1 MPQSFCRY
9 SRSAFT
15 LIEILIVAVI
25 FSILSLAV
33 GRFLITFLNL
43 KLSAETIQ
51 RIRQEG
57 NYALDQIDYLLRSGL
72 TMPDVCVGRIRPAN
86 SSSGFNLH
94 HHAHAVTDNPDP
106 NNIIPAPCVG
116 EPKDPN
122 SLSVIAEKPIHCEL
136 NPTQSSSS
144 YSSYHSDIYDK
155 CQEKCHVY
163 DQLRTNTQG
172 LDEVYFVR
180 NLVALADCDG
190 SGGSSGCRQPSS
202 SDEVSSLYLFRSLE
216 VNRRHDNFSDFV
228 TNSSQ
233 VQKIPLTNWRTGVG
247 GEPFSVNNLRFY
259 CFFDYFANSYV
270 VHTSFDITYQRQSLS
285 GRLQQVGTKRINE
298 RFERL
303 SVVRNPYPFE
313 Y

>member
-9 SRSAFT
+9 PRSAFT

-86 SSSGFNLH
+86 PPSGFSLHANLH
-94 HHAHAVTDNPDP
+94 VVTDNPDP
-106 NNIIPAPCVG
+106 NNIMPAPCVG
-116 EPKDPN
+116 EPKDPDPF
-122 SLSVIAEKPIHCEL
+122 SVIAEKPIHCEL
-136 NPTQSSSS
+136 DPTQSSPS
-144 YSSYHSDIYDK
+144 YSSHHSKIYDT
-155 CQEKCHVY
+155 CQENCYVY

-172 LDEVYFVR
+172 LDDKVYFVR
-180 NLVALADCDG
+180 NLVALAACDG
-190 SGGSSGCRQPSS
+190 SSGSSGCRQPSS
-202 SDEVSSLYLFRSLE
+202 SDEVSSLYLFRSLDAD
-216 VNRRHDNFSDFV
+216 RRHGDFNNFAISP
-228 TNSSQ
+228 Q
-233 VQKIPLTNWRTGVG
+233 VQNIPLTNWRTGVG

-285 GRLQQVGTKRINE
+285 GRLLDSSKQINE

>member
-86 SSSGFNLH
+86 PPSGFDLH
-94 HHAHAVTDNPDP
+94 HNLQAVKDNP
-106 NNIIPAPCVG
+106 NNSIPTQCNKVRDDNPTDAITK
-116 EPKDPN
+116 E
-122 SLSVIAEKPIHCEL
+122 PIHCEL
-136 NPTQSSSS
+136 NPTQSG
-144 YSSYHSDIYDK
+144 YSSYHSDIYGK
-155 CQEKCHVY
+155 CQENCYVY

-172 LDEVYFVR
+172 LGEVYFVR
-180 NLVALADCDG
+180 NLVALADC
-190 SGGSSGCRQPSS
+190 GGSSGCRQPSS
-202 SDEVSSLYLFRSLE
+202 PDEVSSLYLFRSLDAD
-216 VNRRHDNFSDFV
+216 RRHGDFSDFAI
-228 TNSSQ
+228 SSQ

-285 GRLQQVGTKRINE
+285 GRLLDSSKRINE

>member
-72 TMPDVCVGRIRPAN
+72 TMPDVCVGRIRPTKPSD
-86 SSSGFNLH
+86 SSFDFNLH
-94 HHAHAVTDNPDP
+94 NHAHAVTDNPDP
-106 NNIIPAPCVG
+106 NNIIPVKCVE
-116 EPKDPN
+116 EPKDPDPT
-122 SLSVIAEKPIHCEL
+122 SVITKEPIHCEL
-136 NPTQSSSS
+136 NPTQSG
-144 YSSYHSDIYDK
+144 YSSYHSDIYGK

-180 NLVALADCDG
+180 NLVALADCSD
-190 SGGSSGCRQPSS
+190 SSGCRQPSS
-202 SDEVSSLYLFRSLE
+202 PDEVSSLYLFRSLDPGVKHRDFTE
-216 VNRRHDNFSDFV
+216 FSKDNK
-228 TNSSQ
+228 
-233 VQKIPLTNWRTGVG
+233 VQRIPLTNWRTGVG
-247 GEPFSVNNLRFY
+247 GEPFSVKNLRFY

-285 GRLQQVGTKRINE
+285 GRLQQVGTQRINE

>member
-86 SSSGFNLH
+86 PPSGFDLH
-94 HHAHAVTDNPDP
+94 HNLQAVKDNP
-106 NNIIPAPCVG
+106 NNTIPVPCVG
-116 EPKDPN
+116 EPKDPDPT
-122 SLSVIAEKPIHCEL
+122 SVITKEPIHCEL
-136 NPTQSSSS
+136 DPTPQPGFS
-144 YSSYHSDIYDK
+144 YSSYHSKIYDT
-155 CQEKCHVY
+155 CQAKCHVY

-172 LDEVYFVR
+172 LDQVYFVR
-180 NLVALADCDG
+180 NLVALADCSDS
-190 SGGSSGCRQPSS
+190 SGGSGCRQPSS
-202 SDEVSSLYLFRSLE
+202 PDEASSLYLFRSLE
-216 VNRRHDNFSDFV
+216 ADRRHDDFSGF
-228 TNSSQ
+228 TAHSSK

-247 GEPFSVNNLRFY
+247 GEPFSVKNLRFY

-285 GRLQQVGTKRINE
+285 GRLLDSSKQINE

>member
-72 TMPDVCVGRIRPAN
+72 TMPDVCVGRIRPTKPSD
-86 SSSGFNLH
+86 SSFDFNLH
-94 HHAHAVTDNPDP
+94 NHAHAVTDNPDP
-106 NNIIPAPCVG
+106 NNIIPVECVG
-116 EPKDPN
+116 EPKDPDPT
-122 SLSVIAEKPIHCEL
+122 SVITKEPIHCEL
-136 NPTQSSSS
+136 NPTQSG
-144 YSSYHSDIYDK
+144 YSSYHSDIYGK

-180 NLVALADCDG
+180 NLVALATKDASDKY
-190 SGGSSGCRQPSS
+190 QPPSS
-202 SDEVSSLYLFRSLE
+202 PDEVSSLYLFRSLE
-216 VNRRHDNFSDFV
+216 ADRRHGDFISDFA
-228 TNSSQ
+228 NSLQ

-247 GEPFSVNNLRFY
+247 GEPFSVKNLRFY

-285 GRLQQVGTKRINE
+285 GRLLDSSKRINE

>member
-1 MPQSFCRY
+1 MSQSFCRY

-25 FSILSLAV
+25 FSVLSLAV

-86 SSSGFNLH
+86 PSSGFNLH
-94 HHAHAVTDNPDP
+94 HNLQAVKDNP
-106 NNIIPAPCVG
+106 NNSIPIPIPCNKV
-116 EPKDPN
+116 KDDNPFD
-122 SLSVIAEKPIHCEL
+122 VITKEPIHCEL
-136 NPTQSSSS
+136 DPTIKTSP
-144 YSSYHSDIYDK
+144 YSSHHSKIYDF

-172 LDEVYFVR
+172 LDKVYFVR
-180 NLVALADCDG
+180 NLVALATKDTRDEY
-190 SGGSSGCRQPSS
+190 QPPSS
-202 SDEVSSLYLFRSLE
+202 PDEVSSLYLFRSLE
-216 VNRRHDNFSDFV
+216 ADRRHGNFSNFA
-228 TNSSQ
+228 NSLQ

-247 GEPFSVNNLRFY
+247 GEPFSVKNLRFY

-285 GRLQQVGTKRINE
+285 GRLLDSSKRINE

>member
-86 SSSGFNLH
+86 PPSGFSLH
-94 HHAHAVTDNPDP
+94 THLKAVKDGSPECASIENVAGGD
-106 NNIIPAPCVG
+106 IAP
-116 EPKDPN
+116 E
-122 SLSVIAEKPIHCEL
+122 PIHCEL
-136 NPTQSSSS
+136 NPTQSG
-144 YSSYHSDIYDK
+144 YSSYHSDIYGK
-155 CQEKCHVY
+155 CQKKCHVY

-172 LDEVYFVR
+172 LGEVYFVR
-180 NLVALADCDG
+180 NLVALATKDASD
-190 SGGSSGCRQPSS
+190 RYQPPSS
-202 SDEVSSLYLFRSLE
+202 PDEVSSLYLFRSLE
-216 VNRRHDNFSDFV
+216 ADRRHGNFGDFA
-228 TNSSQ
+228 NSLQ

-247 GEPFSVNNLRFY
+247 GEPFSVKNLRFY

-285 GRLQQVGTKRINE
+285 GRLLDSSKRINE

>member
-86 SSSGFNLH
+86 PPSGFSLHHNLH
-94 HHAHAVTDNPDP
+94 AVRDNSDP
-106 NNIIPAPCVG
+106 NNTIPAPCVE
-116 EPKDPN
+116 EPKDDPAAG
-122 SLSVIAEKPIHCEL
+122 SVIAKEPIHCEL
-136 NPTQSSSS
+136 NPTQSG

-180 NLVALADCDG
+180 NLVALADC
-190 SGGSSGCRQPSS
+190 GGSSGCRQPSS
-202 SDEVSSLYLFRSLE
+202 PDEVSSLYLFRSL
-216 VNRRHDNFSDFV
+216 RADQRHDDFGDFAR
-228 TNSSQ
+228 SSQ

-247 GEPFSVNNLRFY
+247 GEPFSVKNLRFY

-285 GRLQQVGTKRINE
+285 GRLLDSSKQINE

>member
-86 SSSGFNLH
+86 PPSGFYLHYNLQ
-94 HHAHAVTDNPDP
+94 AVKDNP
-106 NNIIPAPCVG
+106 NNTIPVPCVG
-116 EPKDPN
+116 EPKDPDPI
-122 SLSVIAEKPIHCEL
+122 SVITKEPIHCEL
-136 NPTQSSSS
+136 DPTPQPGFS
-144 YSSYHSDIYDK
+144 YSSYHSKIYDT
-155 CQEKCHVY
+155 CQAKCHVY

-172 LDEVYFVR
+172 LDKVYFVR

-202 SDEVSSLYLFRSLE
+202 PDEVSSLYLFRSLE
-216 VNRRHDNFSDFV
+216 ADRRHGNFDDFA
-228 TNSSQ
+228 NSLQ

-247 GEPFSVNNLRFY
+247 GEPFSVKNLRFY

-285 GRLQQVGTKRINE
+285 GRLLDSSKQINE

>member
-72 TMPDVCVGRIRPAN
+72 TMPDVCVGRIRPVN
-86 SSSGFNLH
+86 PPSGFNLH
-94 HHAHAVTDNPDP
+94 QNLQAVKDNL
-106 NNIIPAPCVG
+106 NKSIPTPCNK
-116 EPKDPN
+116 ERDKNPSN
-122 SLSVIAEKPIHCEL
+122 VITEEPIHCEL
-136 NPTQSSSS
+136 NPTRSSSS
-144 YSSYHSDIYDK
+144 YSSYHSKIYNN
-155 CQEKCHVY
+155 CQENCHVY

-172 LDEVYFVR
+172 LDKVYFVR
-180 NLVALADCDG
+180 NLVALATKNA
-190 SGGSSGCRQPSS
+190 GGRYQSPSS
-202 SDEVSSLYLFRSLE
+202 PNEVSSLYLFRSLE
-216 VNRRHDNFSDFV
+216 ADQRHDNFDGFA
-228 TNSSQ
+228 NSLK

-247 GEPFSVNNLRFY
+247 GEPFSVKNLRFY

-285 GRLQQVGTKRINE
+285 GRLLDSSKQINE